1 MAAGTSTGADGAA
14 TADVKRWGSGLRRRC
29 ALWQAL
35 KGYAAIAWRGDCFF
49 THKARV
55 AQEAGAAALI
65 VMNTEE
71 EAVKM
76 DCTPGDLY
84 YDINIPTIMLP
95 KADGERLDSAVRAGK
110 DAEVAPLGGALGG
123 RPMAVL
129 VQMFAPVRP
138 VVDPAE
144 LILWLMAALTVLG
157 GAYWSSWPE
166 RLVYHRAYQTL
177 DNGATGNSEAADD
190 DAVHQVLEINMAT
203 AVAFALASS
212 ALLLLLFFFMSKW
225 SFLLLLLFFCFAGI
239 EASHACLSSLLASI
253 FPHGAERRVA
263 LPLLGSTSIVSLVS
277 LPICCTFTITWAL
290 LRNRFFAW
298 VGQDAL
304 GICLILTV
312 LQAVRLPNIKV
323 STVLLSLAFVYDIF
337 WVFISPYFFDG
348 ESVMIVVATGGDGGN
363 EVMPMLLKVPRLHDP
378 WGGYSILGFG
388 DVVLPGLL
396 VAFTL
401 RYDYEQRHSLLRG
414 YFLPTM
420 SGYAGGLIATY
431 AALIIMKGSGQPALL
446 YLVPCTLGLVVL
458 LGLCR
463 GELRQLWEKGGHAGE
478 AGDEEK
484 LANSSPT
491 EPPPTSTTDVRQKQG
506 APLKQ
511 LSSQGNVPEIQ
522 STAVPGSRMEAAPVS

>member
-1 MAAGTSTGADGAA
+1 
-14 TADVKRWGSGLRRRC
+14 
-29 ALWQAL
+29 
-35 KGYAAIAWRGDCFF
+35 
-49 THKARV
+49 
-55 AQEAGAAALI
+55 
-65 VMNTEE
+65 MNTEE

-76 DCTPGDLY
+76 DCTSGDSY

-95 KADGERLDSAVRAGK
+95 KADGEHLDAAVRAGK
-110 DAEVAPLGGALGG
+110 D
-123 RPMAVL
+123 VL

-177 DNGATGNSEAADD
+177 DNGAMSTSEAADD
-190 DAVHQVLEINMAT
+190 DAVHQVLEINIAT
-203 AVAFALASS
+203 AVAFAFASS

-253 FPHGAERRVA
+253 FPHGAESRVA

-304 GICLILTV
+304 GICLILTI

-323 STVLLSLAFVYDIF
+323 STVLLSLAFAYDIF

-348 ESVMIVVATGGDGGN
+348 ESVMIAVATGGDGGN

-458 LGLCR
+458 LGLWR
-463 GELRQLWEKGGHAGE
+463 GELRQLWEKGGHAGDV
-478 AGDEEK
+478 GDEEK
-484 LANSSPT
+484 PANSSPT

-506 APLKQ
+506 GPLER
-511 LSSQGNVPEIQ
+511 LSSQVNVPEIQ